1 MRKLTL
7 IILAL
12 IVSLSLFA
20 GLKVRP
26 IMECVENH
34 GDGTYTAWFGYLND
48 NPEVLSID
56 MGVHNKF
63 EVGDTPVDM
72 DQPTIFQ
79 PGRHEDV
86 FSADFVEGENFVW
99 TLGGKNG
106 HGAVNSNSGFTFC
119 PRGDDSD
126 GDGVEDVYD
135 EYPNDEYR
143 AYNNWYPPADGPT
156 EWGTLAYED
165 YWPLQGDY
173 DFNDMI
179 VDYRFNLVTDGS
191 NLVVDVDGY
200 FRMRAIG
207 ASFSNG
213 FGIEFPFNADSVE
226 VLEVLPAELTPE
238 LEVSGTNLVLYFF
251 DSAMDYMSPVGEE
264 LFVNTV
270 IAESFVD
277 YFEFSMSMTLNPT
290 QNIND
295 LVWYAPFN
303 PFIFIDGE
311 RGKEVHLA
319 GFPPTVFANRSY
331 FGTGDDDSNLSQE
344 RYYKTAN
351 NLPWGLNLPTPWIYP
366 IERASITEAY
376 LFMADWAE
384 SSGVSHTDWYESTTG
399 NIDSTKLYYQR

>member
-1 MRKLTL
+1 MKK
-7 IILAL
+7 IILLLLAL

-26 IMECVENH
+26 IMECVEDN
-34 GDGTYTAWFGYLND
+34 GDGTYTAWFGYLNE
-48 NPEVLSID
+48 NSNVLTINI
-56 MGVHNKF
+56 GVHNKF
-63 EVGDTPVDM
+63 VGASSEDM
-72 DQPTIFQ
+72 GQPTIFQ
-79 PGRHEDV
+79 PGRHEDW
-86 FSADFVEGENFVW
+86 FSADFVEGDNFVW
-99 TLGGKNG
+99 TLGGPNG
-106 HGAVNSNSGFTFC
+106 HGSVNANSGSTAC

-126 GDGVEDVYD
+126 LDGVTDEYD
-135 EYPNDEYR
+135 EYPDDPFR
-143 AYNNWYPPADGPT
+143 AYNNWYPAEGAN

-213 FGIEFPFNADSVE
+213 FGIEFPFNADSLE
-226 VLEVLPAELTPE
+226 VLEVLPAELTPVQ
-238 LEVSGTNLVLYFF
+238 EVSNTNLVVLFF

-264 LFVNTV
+264 LFVNTDMS
-270 IAESFVD
+270 ESFVD

-290 QNIND
+290 QDIND

-319 GFPPTVFANRSY
+319 GFPPTEFADRSY
-331 FGTGDDDSNLSQE
+331 FGTGDDDSNLAQE
-344 RYYKTAN
+344 RYYKTAS
-351 NLPWGLNLPTPWIYP
+351 NLPWALNLPTPWIYP

-384 SSGVSHTDWYESTTG
+384 SGGTTHTDWYESTAG

>member
-1 MRKLTL
+1 MKKITL
-7 IILAL
+7 ILL
-12 IVSLSLFA
+12 VLVVSLSLFA

-26 IMECVENH
+26 IMECVENN
-34 GDGTYTAWFGYLND
+34 GDGTYTAKFGYLNE
-48 NPEVLSID
+48 NPNVLTINI
-56 MGVHNKF
+56 GVHNTF
-63 EVGDTPVDM
+63 VGAPSEDM
-72 DQPTIFQ
+72 GQPTIFQ
-79 PGRHEDV
+79 SGRYTDV
-86 FSADFVEGENFVW
+86 FTADFVEGDNFVW
-99 TLGGKNG
+99 TLGGPNG
-106 HGAVNSNSGFTFC
+106 HGSVNSNSGSTAC

-126 GDGVEDVYD
+126 LDGVTDEYD
-135 EYPNDEYR
+135 EYPDDPFR
-143 AYNNWYPPADGPT
+143 AYNNWYPAEGAN

-173 DFNDMI
+173 DFNDLI

-213 FGIEFPFNADSVE
+213 FGIEFPFHADSLE
-226 VLEVLPAELTPE
+226 VLEVLPAELTPVQ
-238 LEVSGTNLVLYFF
+238 EVSGTNLVLLFF
-251 DSAMDYMSPVGEE
+251 DSSMDYMSPVGDE
-264 LFVNTV
+264 LFVNTELT
-270 IAESFVD
+270 ESFVS
-277 YFEFSMSMTLNPT
+277 YFEFSMAMTLNPT
-290 QNIND
+290 QNINN

-319 GFPPTVFANRSY
+319 GFPPTESADRSY
-331 FGTGDDDSNLSQE
+331 FGTGDDDSNLAQE
-344 RYYKTAN
+344 RYYKTAS

-384 SSGVSHTDWYESTTG
+384 SSGTIHTDWYESTAG